1 MGHTYSFMVSSY
13 YDEQRE
19 QTTQFHGAYLLE
31 ITEQALCGLLDRLM
45 CRKKNLQDRL
55 IKS

>member
-1 MGHTYSFMVSSY
+1 MVSSY